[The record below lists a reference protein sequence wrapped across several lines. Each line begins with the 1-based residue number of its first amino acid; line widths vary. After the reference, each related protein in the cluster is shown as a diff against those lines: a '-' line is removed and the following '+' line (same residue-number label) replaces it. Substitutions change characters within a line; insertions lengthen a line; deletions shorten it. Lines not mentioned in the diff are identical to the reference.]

1 MAIEY
6 ARFGIRVNTIACGTV
21 DTPIVHQSAQASG
34 DAEGYWNMLRN
45 AHPIGRIANA
55 EEVASFYAYMASDLA
70 TFFTGAV
77 VMMDGGYTAQ

>member
-1 MAIEY
+1 
-6 ARFGIRVNTIACGTV
+6 
-21 DTPIVHQSAQASG
+21 
-34 DAEGYWNMLRN
+34 MLRN

-55 EEVASFYAYMASDLA
+55 EEVAGFYAYMASDLA